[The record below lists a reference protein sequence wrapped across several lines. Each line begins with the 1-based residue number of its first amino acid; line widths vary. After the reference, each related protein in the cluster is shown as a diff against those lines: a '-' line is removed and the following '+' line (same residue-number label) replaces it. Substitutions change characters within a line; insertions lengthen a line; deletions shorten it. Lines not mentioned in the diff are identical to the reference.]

1 VALAS
6 SEHFCEDPGAS
17 PALGRAWGSS
27 RWHNEAMPAIDAPT
41 VAEHRQRRHDAL
53 IAATCTILLNEGA
66 AAVTMAS
73 VAARTGL
80 SRTAIYEYYRSAND
94 IVADVVVDEMLAWN
108 DHLTAATADI
118 ADPGQRLEAW
128 LRAALG
134 YVTDGRHAI
143 VRATADASL
152 PPARRAQVRSLHPHS
167 LNFTSPN
174 LNRLPPLSG
183 APSMRPHGASKQVVP
198 AKMRWTQLSPS
209 LSPASPLSLSRPI
222 SDFKLL
228 LAHERGKFGVARGG
242 HHHGAVAVSNEASN
256 GLGVK
261 INAAVGAGDGRR

>member
-1 VALAS
+1 
-6 SEHFCEDPGAS
+6 
-17 PALGRAWGSS
+17 
-27 RWHNEAMPAIDAPT
+27 MPAIDAPT

-152 PPARRAQVRSLHPHS
+152 PPARRAQVRRLHQQLAAPIVSALTELHVAEPEQVAAFIWGTVDAATRRIEAGRAS
-167 LNFTSPN
+167 EDEVDAVVTFT
-174 LNRLPPLSG
+174 
-183 APSMRPHGASKQVVP
+183 
-198 AKMRWTQLSPS
+198 
-209 LSPASPLSLSRPI
+209 
-222 SDFKLL
+222 F
-228 LAHERGKFGVARGG
+228 
-242 HHHGAVAVSNEASN
+242 
-256 GLGVK
+256 
-261 INAAVGAGDGRR
+261 AGITAIA